1 MRYKDSN
8 FQRMQD
14 RQKQNPKES
23 KRDFLI
29 RAEREKKQLR
39 FYKETAHKIYD
50 IDSWHCLTEDQRSQ
64 IMRSHNITLGFDRI
78 NFVLYGQSLFSSEQS
93 WIEYVKE
100 TYKPNQAALRA
111 RALKKIGI

>member
-1 MRYKDSN
+1 MRYQDSN

-23 KRDFLI
+23 KRDFLS
-29 RAEREKKQLR
+29 RTGREKEHLR

-50 IDSWHCLTEDQRSQ
+50 IDSWYCLTEDQRSQ
-64 IMRSHNITLGFDRI
+64 IMRSYNITLGFNRI
-78 NFVLYGQSLFSSEQS
+78 NFVLYGQSLFNSERS

-100 TYKPNQAALRA
+100 MYKPDQAVLRA